1 MRSLRLQLAVFWA
14 LLLAVCLLL
23 GVVVLGLYRLSPAMQ
38 LEQGRARVERSCEQL
53 AQRYAQSAP
62 DPAVL
67 QLDLMR
73 VLLRLELTEAPL
85 IEGGVWRAGDGIGAY
100 AYPTYEGSSV
110 KTDVP
115 SAERALIEQTAQ
127 QAVSTQRMRT
137 QQVRGSRELLILAAC
152 PLAAPEAAAWTMTR
166 TQLGAAAAE
175 GSLRIGLGTLAA
187 AIVFSALWLAVLLY
201 RGRTRLRM
209 LEAALDAA
217 PADAM
222 PMLARTGL
230 EELDRVVASYNG
242 YAARFAQAQADA
254 RDALAQRSRDLRLAA
269 LGRMT
274 SAVAH
279 EIRNPIAAMRL
290 KAENALAAD
299 AGTQATALRA
309 IVGQI
314 DRLDAVVRSLLALV
328 QPLDLNPQ
336 PVPLQPWLQERL
348 AAVADAASERQVA
361 LVLAEDVPACAVFD
375 SLHLA
380 RAIDNLLDNAVRHA
394 RCPGGTVRLQAQGDE
409 ANGLLVLSVTD
420 DGAGVPEAMRG
431 RLFEPF
437 GTGRAD
443 GTGLGLALAREVAIA
458 HGGELRHEV
467 AAPGTRFVLEMP
479 WQTC

>member
-23 GVVVLGLYRLSPAMQ
+23 GMVVLGLYRLSPAMQ
-38 LEQGRARVERSCEQL
+38 LELGRARVEGSCEQL

-62 DPAVL
+62 DTATL
-67 QLDLMR
+67 RLDLAR
-73 VLLRLELTEAPL
+73 VLLQLVLTEAPYV
-85 IEGGVWRAGDGIGAY
+85 EGGVWRAEGGIGAY

-115 SAERALIEQTAQ
+115 AAEQALIEQTAQ
-127 QAVSTQRMRT
+127 QAVGTQRLRT
-137 QQVRGSRELLILAAC
+137 QQVRGSRELLIVAAC
-152 PLAAPEAAAWTMTR
+152 PLAAPGAAAWTMTR

-175 GSLRIGLGTLAA
+175 GSLRVGLGALAA
-187 AIVFSALWLAVLLY
+187 AIVCSALWLAVLLY
-201 RGRTRLRM
+201 RGRSRLRG
-209 LEAALDAA
+209 LEAALAAA
-217 PADAM
+217 PADTM
-222 PMLARTGL
+222 PTLARTGL
-230 EELDRVVASYNG
+230 DELDRIVASYNG

-299 AGTQATALRA
+299 AGTQAAALRT

-328 QPLDLNPQ
+328 QPLDLNKQ

-348 AAVADAASERQVA
+348 ATVAESAAQRQVT
-361 LVLAEDVPACAVFD
+361 LVLADGAPHCAVFD
-375 SLHLA
+375 PMHLA
-380 RAIDNLLDNAVRHA
+380 RAVDNLLDNAVRHA
-394 RCPGGTVRLQAQGDE
+394 RSPGGSVRLWVEGD
-409 ANGLLVLSVTD
+409 AARGLLVLGVAD
-420 DGAGVPEAMRG
+420 DGEGVPQALRG

-458 HGGELRHEV
+458 HGGELRHE
-467 AAPGTRFVLEMP
+467 AGTPGARFILEMP

>member
-38 LEQGRARVERSCEQL
+38 LELGRARVEGSCEQL

-62 DPAVL
+62 DTATL
-67 QLDLMR
+67 RLDLAR
-73 VLLRLELTEAPL
+73 VLLQLVLTEAPYV
-85 IEGGVWRAGDGIGAY
+85 EGGVWRAEGGIGAY

-115 SAERALIEQTAQ
+115 AAEQALIEQTAQ
-127 QAVSTQRMRT
+127 QAVGTQRLRT
-137 QQVRGSRELLILAAC
+137 QQVRGSRELLIVAAC
-152 PLAAPEAAAWTMTR
+152 PLAAPGAAAWTMTR

-175 GSLRIGLGTLAA
+175 GSLRLGLGALAA
-187 AIVFSALWLAVLLY
+187 AIVCSALWLAVLLY
-201 RGRTRLRM
+201 RGRARLRG
-209 LEAALDAA
+209 LEAALAAA
-217 PADAM
+217 PADTM
-222 PMLARTGL
+222 PTLARTGL
-230 EELDRVVASYNG
+230 DELDRIVASYNG
-242 YAARFAQAQADA
+242 YAARFAQAQAAA

-299 AGTQATALRA
+299 AGTQAVALRT

-328 QPLDLNPQ
+328 QPLDMNPQ
-336 PVPLQPWLQERL
+336 AVPLQPWLQERL
-348 AAVADAASERQVA
+348 ATVAESAAQRHVA
-361 LVLAEDVPACAVFD
+361 LVLAEGAPPCAVFD
-375 SLHLA
+375 PLHLG

-394 RCPGGTVRLQAQGDE
+394 RSPGGSVRLWAESD
-409 ANGLLVLSVTD
+409 AARGLLVLGVAD
-420 DGAGVPEAMRG
+420 DGEGVPEAVRG

-458 HGGELRHEV
+458 HGGELRHE
-467 AAPGTRFVLEMP
+467 AGTPGARFILEMP
-479 WQTC
+479 WQHC